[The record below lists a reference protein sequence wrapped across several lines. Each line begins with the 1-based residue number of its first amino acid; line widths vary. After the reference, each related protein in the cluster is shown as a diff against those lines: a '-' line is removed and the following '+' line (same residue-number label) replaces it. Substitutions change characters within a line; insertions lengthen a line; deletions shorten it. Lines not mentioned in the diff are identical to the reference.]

1 MYSISLLIMKV
12 FSFFFFFWVLLVVQK
27 NLEVGEVIAVDI
39 SCIVAMTTSI
49 DVQIKYN
56 GPVRRAVF
64 GVRVLYLNGVFFLLS
79 MSSLRW
85 PCNNFISRLLSRQRP
100 NNLRATLL
108 ITTANSYSGIL
119 SSEYLIRPS
128 LVSPFLKKI

>member
-1 MYSISLLIMKV
+1 MK
-12 FSFFFFFWVLLVVQK
+12 FFRVLLVVQK
-27 NLEVGEVIAVDI
+27 NLEVGEVLAVDI

-64 GVRVLYLNGVFFLLS
+64 GVRLLYFYGVCFSRS

-85 PCNNFISRLLSRQRP
+85 PCNKLISGLLSTQKP
-100 NNLRATLL
+100 N
-108 ITTANSYSGIL
+108 
-119 SSEYLIRPS
+119 EYR
-128 LVSPFLKKI
+128 FYFT